1 MKIQFRGHNFE
12 LPQTMRKYIIS
23 KVPALERLSQKDV
36 KVYLSVMKFQCNVK
50 LEVLLYG
57 ENQNRIREESISNDL
72 DSALLILNSRLENRF
87 KKLKKT
93 ELVEI

>member
-1 MKIQFRGHNFE
+1 
-12 LPQTMRKYIIS
+12 MRKYIIS